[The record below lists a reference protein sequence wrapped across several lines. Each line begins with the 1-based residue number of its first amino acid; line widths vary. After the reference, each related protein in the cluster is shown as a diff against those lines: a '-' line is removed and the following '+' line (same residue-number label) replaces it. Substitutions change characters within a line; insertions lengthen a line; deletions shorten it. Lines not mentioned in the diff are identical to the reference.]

1 MTVPK
6 MKSRSKIFLLTVA
19 VLSLAGIDLATGGA
33 GLGVTDTSIF
43 LKLRLPRM
51 LTAVLAGASLSL
63 TGLQMQSV
71 FRNPLADPHIMGVSA
86 GAGTG
91 AAMATLLIGTSLPAV
106 LSGLTVAAAA
116 FTGALLTSLLVVAV
130 ASKFQ
135 SAATLLIFGVM
146 LGFIYSAATSILEYS
161 ANAESLKVFYSW
173 SAGSFS
179 GSRPGE
185 VAVIAGALLTGVAL
199 TYINSKGLDIALF
212 GDEYASLAGADIS
225 RIRGVAMIGS
235 CLMAGAVT
243 AFCGPLGFVGIVAP
257 HIARGFLGTSVH
269 VKVIPAVM
277 LTGAGL
283 SLVADILSNA
293 FPAPLPVGST
303 MALIGIPI
311 ILAIL
316 MKRR

>member
-1 MTVPK
+1 M
-6 MKSRSKIFLLTVA
+6 MKSRSKIFLLAVA
-19 VLSLAGIDLATGGA
+19 VLSLAGIDLATGGIGLAVLDA
-33 GLGVTDTSIF
+33 GIF

-63 TGLQMQSV
+63 AGLQMQSV

-91 AAMATLLIGTSLPAV
+91 AAMATLLIGSSLPAA

-116 FTGALLTSLLVVAV
+116 FTGALLTSLMVVAV

-135 SAATLLIFGVM
+135 SATTLLIFGIM
-146 LGFIYSAATSILEYS
+146 LGFIFSAATSILEYS

-185 VAVIAGALLTGVAL
+185 VAVIAGALITGVAL

-257 HIARGFLGTSVH
+257 HIARGFFGTSVH

-277 LTGAGL
+277 LTGTGL
-283 SLVADILSNA
+283 SLVADILSNV

-311 ILAIL
+311 ILTIL